1 MNFPTIVR
9 SASAQD
15 LPGMLPL
22 FRHLDVPG
30 SPAPDH
36 TAALSAWNRLIAMD
50 GVTVFVAEVEGVLA
64 ATCTLIIIPNVTHA
78 ARPHALIEN
87 VATLQDYRKQGLGRR
102 VLHAAVDACWA
113 AGCYKVVL
121 TTGSNREA
129 TLRFYEGAGF
139 ERGIRTAFQMR
150 RD

>member
-1 MNFPTIVR
+1 MNLSPIVR
-9 SASAQD
+9 CASAED
-15 LPGMLPL
+15 LPNMLPL
-22 FRHLDVPG
+22 FRHLDPPG
-30 SPAPDH
+30 SSAPDPP
-36 TAALSAWNRLIAMD
+36 AALSAWTRLIDMD

-64 ATCTLIIIPNVTHA
+64 ATRTLIIIPNVTHA

-87 VATLQDYRKQGLGRR
+87 VAALESYRKRGSGRR

-113 AGCYKVVL
+113 PGCYKVVL
-121 TTGSNREA
+121 TTGSNRES

-139 ERGIRTAFQMR
+139 ERGTRTAFQMR